1 MVYKSRARPRH
12 HKKPLK
18 RTRARRHRHMRGGF
32 IDMDEVGSY
41 FTSAKDSV
49 TGAASNLYS
58 SAKEEV
64 NKANPYGTP
73 ATGMMSSAEYSAPP
87 VTTYTAPSPAALA
100 PLPPATQD
108 VYGGRRRSHKKR
120 RRSHKKRSRSHK
132 KRSRGT
138 RGRR

>member
-49 TGAASNLYS
+49 TGAASELYT
-58 SAKEEV
+58 SAKEGV

-73 ATGMMSSAEYSAPP
+73 ATGAMSPAAYSAPP
-87 VTTYTAPSPAALA
+87 VTTYTAPDPSPALA

-108 VYGGRRRSHKKR
+108 VYGGRRRRSHKKR
-120 RRSHKKRSRSHK
+120 RRSHKKRSR
-132 KRSRGT
+132 GT
-138 RGRR
+138 RRRR